1 MQVQSHLLDPL
12 IQTALQAQAGAVR
25 LIMKL
30 NVMRGQVKQILSG
43 TPTHRGH
50 PDDLQY
56 METLKKVST
65 KHLFEELKK
74 ILHELVERNNK
85 EVDGYQNNPY
95 DWDSFNT
102 MSNEEQVKE
111 MENMIRVLQANR
123 MKELRGLQREMS
135 WVQEGDEE
143 DPVRRRR
150 KKR

>member
-1 MQVQSHLLDPL
+1 
-12 IQTALQAQAGAVR
+12 
-25 LIMKL
+25 MKL

-43 TPTHRGH
+43 TPAHRGH

>member
-1 MQVQSHLLDPL
+1 
-12 IQTALQAQAGAVR
+12 
-25 LIMKL
+25 MKL

>member
-1 MQVQSHLLDPL
+1 
-12 IQTALQAQAGAVR
+12 
-25 LIMKL
+25 MKL

-43 TPTHRGH
+43 TPVHRGH

-65 KHLFEELKK
+65 KHLNEEVKK

-85 EVDGYQNNPY
+85 EVDGYQNSPY